1 MKYQVNDHSPS
12 VYVFLYHPLYENK
25 YDVDES
31 KYEDK
36 YEDKYAD
43 ETVKYSNGSPV
54 MDSNQKKFNKE
65 EVQYKRLSK
74 DNLFDCEQS
83 IGQLNSYSTGKNI
96 QRG

>member
-43 ETVKYSNGSPV
+43 ETVKYGNGPPV
-54 MDSNQKKFNKE
+54 MGTVAHLSWIATRRSSIKKKFNI
-65 EVQYKRLSK
+65 K
-74 DNLFDCEQS
+74 DYLKIIYLIASNQ
-83 IGQLNSYSTGKNI
+83 
-96 QRG
+96 